1 MSLVMVEKSRKP
13 TYLLLIGIILIGST
27 LRAPLTSVGSLIP
40 LIRDELGVSNALIGT
55 ITTLPLLAFAII
67 SPFVP
72 KVAKKFGMER
82 TIFLSLI
89 LLIFGIILRSV
100 TGVGTLFI
108 GTAIIGIA
116 IAFGNVLLPGFIKMS
131 FPLRIGVVT
140 GLYAVFMNLFGALAS
155 GLSIPIASIKNF
167 GWQGALLAWALLVL
181 IALIVWLPQLKAE
194 TNLNLKNQTQA
205 KKVNVWKSL
214 RAWQVTFFMG
224 LQSLMFYTTLTWLPE
239 ILQVNN
245 YSAYEAGW
253 MLSLMQ
259 FALIPLTFIMPI
271 IAGKMKSQSVLA
283 LITGA
288 MFILGILGLLQGSP
302 FMIVIAVLLL
312 GVASG
317 SAFSLSMMFFTLR
330 TEDGFA
336 ASELSGM
343 AQSFGYLLA
352 AVGPV
357 LFGFLYDYFTD
368 WTAPLVMLLI
378 VSVFITLFGYL
389 AGKEGVIRE

>member
-1 MSLVMVEKSRKP
+1 MIEKSDRNR
-13 TYLLLIGIILIGST
+13 YLLLLGIILIGST

-40 LIRDELGVSNALIGT
+40 LIRDELAVSNALIGT
-55 ITTLPLLAFAII
+55 ITTLPLLAFAIV

-72 KVAKKFGMER
+72 KVAKRFGMEK
-82 TIFLSLI
+82 TIFFSLVLLI
-89 LLIFGIILRSV
+89 LGIILRSI
-100 TGVGTLFI
+100 TGVASLFI
-108 GTAIIGIA
+108 GTGIVGIA

-131 FPLRIGVVT
+131 FPLRIGLVT

-167 GWQGALLAWALLVL
+167 SWQGALAAWALLVL
-181 IALIVWLPQLKAE
+181 VALIVWLPQLKTE
-194 TNLNLKNQTQA
+194 RDLEISQQNKPKQ
-205 KKVNVWKSL
+205 VNVWKSL
-214 RAWQVTFFMG
+214 RGWQVTFFMG
-224 LQSLMFYTTLTWLPE
+224 LQSLMFYTSLTWLPE
-239 ILQVNN
+239 ILQMNG
-245 YSAYEAGW
+245 YTAYEAGW

-271 IAGKMKSQSVLA
+271 IAGRMKSQSFLGVL
-283 LITGA
+283 TGA

-302 FMIVIAVLLL
+302 FMIILAVLLL

-330 TEDGFA
+330 TEDGYA

-352 AVGPV
+352 AIGPV

-368 WTAPLVMLLI
+368 WTASLIMLLS
-378 VSVFITLFGYL
+378 VSVLITLFGYL
-389 AGKEGVIRE
+389 AGREGVIRD